1 MMLRL
6 ASDRR
11 GATVLEFALVIP
23 VVCVLLTAGFE
34 LGFRVY
40 LTAVVQGALLEASR
54 RASVG
59 DATEATI
66 EQMIKSRVAVISN
79 GANVKETKK
88 ENFYN
93 FSNVGRPEKIKFDK
107 SGNGVYDPLDDCYED
122 ANNNNSYDYNS
133 NLGLGTADD
142 IVRYTVRVEYPNIMP
157 VRRMLGWGAKQT
169 ITASTVLRNQPFTS
183 RAMPTVRCPV

>member
-1 MMLRL
+1 MIARL
-6 ASDRR
+6 TANTR

-23 VVCVLLTAGFE
+23 VVCALLSAGFE

-59 DATEATI
+59 DASELII
-66 EQMIKSRVAVISN
+66 EDIIRRRVATLSN
-79 GANVKETKK
+79 GSNVKETKK

-93 FSNVGRPEKIKFDK
+93 FTNVGKPEKLKFDK
-107 SGNGVYDPLDDCYED
+107 NGNGTYDAKDDCYED
-122 ANNNNSYDYNS
+122 ANNNGSYDYSS
-133 NLGLGTADD
+133 NTGLGTADD
-142 IVRYTVRVEYPNIMP
+142 IVRYTVKIEYPNIMP
-157 VRRMLGWGAKQT
+157 VRRMLGWGTKQT

-183 RAMPTVRCPV
+183 RAMPTTRCPI